1 MKACQKR
8 SEMWSKVMTLL
19 EKIPTVTQ
27 YKLKCLTGS
36 CRYEVK
42 TDFYDDVLPTVKLSC
57 ITYTIILTDSVF

>member
-1 MKACQKR
+1 
-8 SEMWSKVMTLL
+8 MTLL

-36 CRYEVK
+36 YRYEVK